1 VLVKFCFYY
10 QKIGEKTIM
19 NYINTLKRIRE
30 GKTNYH
36 KRSSLLLSKKKF
48 ITIKVTNQNI
58 LTQII
63 EPLITGDKVIT
74 SAHSTNLQKIGWKGS
89 LNSLP
94 ACYLTGLL
102 LGKKAIF
109 KGINNAI
116 LYTGKDTFTERISA
130 CLKGIIDGGIEI
142 PSSQDS
148 FPSTER
154 ISGEH
159 ISAYASN
166 LKSDAGTYN
175 KRFSTIIKNG
185 LNPEN
190 YKNHFEECKEKLKNI
205 DVQNFIISEN
215 NNVHKSNK
223 HNKINQNEGRLNQ

>member
-1 VLVKFCFYY
+1 
-10 QKIGEKTIM
+10 M
-19 NYINTLKRIRE
+19 NYVHTLKRIRE
-30 GKTNYH
+30 RKTNYH

-58 LTQII
+58 LTQIL
-63 EPLITGDKVIT
+63 EPSISGDKVIT

-102 LGKKAIF
+102 LGKKAVI
-109 KGINNAI
+109 KGIDNAI
-116 LYTGKDTFTERISA
+116 LYTGKDAFTERLSS

-142 PSSQDS
+142 PSSEDS

-159 ISAYASN
+159 IANYASA
-166 LKSDAGTYN
+166 LKSDSEIYN

-190 YKNHFEECKEKLKNI
+190 YKSHFEEFKEKIMKLEI
-205 DVQNFIISEN
+205 QNFIKDKNNRLEN
-215 NNVHKSNK
+215 NGKNK
-223 HNKINQNEGRLNQ
+223 VEKEEHINRELTR

>member
-1 VLVKFCFYY
+1 
-10 QKIGEKTIM
+10 M

-30 GKTNYH
+30 RKTNYH

-63 EPLITGDKVIT
+63 EPSITGDKVIT
-74 SAHSTNLQKIGWKGS
+74 SAHRTNLQKIGWKGS

-159 ISAYASN
+159 ISAYASD

-190 YKNHFEECKEKLKNI
+190 YKSHFEECKEKIMNI
-205 DVQNFIISEN
+205 DVQNFIRNEN

-223 HNKINQNEGRLNQ
+223 HDKINQTEGRLNQ